1 MQLVYNQESSTP
13 ASILVTQIRDEVL
26 QAILMLG
33 KNEGESR
40 SGQLKMRGL
49 DSTTDSMD
57 MNLGKLQETAKEG
70 EPGVLQS
77 MKSQSWT

>member
-1 MQLVYNQESSTP
+1 
-13 ASILVTQIRDEVL
+13 
-26 QAILMLG
+26 MLG

-77 MKSQSWT
+77 MKSQRVGHDLANEQQQQPSSEHRANYIRGDQ

>member
-1 MQLVYNQESSTP
+1 
-13 ASILVTQIRDEVL
+13 
-26 QAILMLG
+26 MLG